1 MGRESGVAAN
11 AARRGTQKAVKSRLQ
26 RVQETIGRL
35 AGRAASSGRKG
46 AGRMK
51 QLMGRFGKANT
62 AAENTL
68 NARNA
73 LKKR

>member
-1 MGRESGVAAN
+1 MAGESGVSAT

-35 AGRAASSGRKG
+35 AGRAAAQGK
-46 AGRMK
+46 AGSARLK

-68 NARNA
+68 NARNT
-73 LKKR
+73 LKK